1 MTFAT
6 ERDLEHGQR
15 GKRLAAAAMALGL
28 ALPWA
33 TAACAQPAP
42 GADRAWHAQITAL
55 AGAVQLDGRLAD
67 YQWDVNPRGAW
78 GAEATVG
85 RSRLAGGVRVWS
97 STTRQSLDPTV
108 ASASP
113 LVHSTSLELV
123 LRGDVVERW
132 GGRLVASAS
141 GGWLHLGYDPDRLEI
156 DGGGGPVTVDLAPI
170 DTGVMGGGLGVER
183 SFGARWLAGVELDHR
198 FFDLDA
204 AHQSGG
210 STVVRR
216 ERFGDWNARFRIG
229 WAIR

>member
-6 ERDLEHGQR
+6 ERDLRHSER
-15 GKRLAAAAMALGL
+15 GRRLALAVVVVALAMPGAIAAQ
-28 ALPWA
+28 
-33 TAACAQPAP
+33 AQPAP
-42 GADRAWHAQITAL
+42 SAPRTWHAQITAL

-123 LRGDVVERW
+123 LRGDMLERW
-132 GGRLVASAS
+132 GGRLVATAS
-141 GGWLHLGYDPDRLEI
+141 GGWLHLGYDPDRLVI
-156 DGGGGPVTVDLAPI
+156 DGGGVPVTVDLAPI

-183 SFGARWLAGVELDHR
+183 SLGARWLAGVELDHR

-210 STVVRR
+210 STVLRR

-229 WAIR
+229 WAVR